1 MILLELNMPTPIG
14 IGKILDDNCSPL
26 IKFCLL
32 LCLAYQI
39 RMYWVGQTASY
50 VTDIPEFLN
59 SGRKNWTLD
68 SEPWTLGGGLWT
80 LNVRLWTLKL

>member
-14 IGKILDDNCSPL
+14 IGKILDDNYSPL

-39 RMYWVGQTASY
+39 RMYWVGQTTSY
-50 VTDIPEFLN
+50 VIDIPKFLN

-68 SEPWTLGGGLWT
+68 SGRWT
-80 LNVRLWTLKL
+80 LNPGRCVVDCGR